1 MEQEN
6 RREHGR
12 TRYQGPR
19 AERQQHREEL
29 ERREV
34 HTDARAHSA
43 SITAS
48 TGTND
53 CKVHTDAPAHS
64 TDAGERNPG
73 PSHQVDDSC
82 SERGKSR
89 RRSEIQQVTRT
100 EQRGGARTE
109 EQQATAS
116 GAPRGT
122 KRWVGLWS
130 VLLLGIIVALGVIT
144 LCPDDGRRISSAVG
158 NIGKNQTA
166 SSETTGMNGEAGADG
181 ADSTGKEMDGSVSE
195 SDESESGADDTT
207 IMIEN
212 PMEAD
217 AAGSAGAS
225 RDAETEG
232 AEAVN
237 GATRL
242 LFAGDVYL
250 SDHVLEAYDAAGG
263 IDGVLSQ
270 GYQAE
275 IQAADFFMT
284 NEEFPFSTR
293 GTPAPD
299 KQFTFRVHP
308 EKVKLMQEMGIDL
321 VTLANNH
328 ALDYG
333 RDAMLDTID
342 TLDHAGIRHVGAGKN
357 LAEARKPDVV
367 ELNGRTFAF
376 IGATRVYPEANW
388 AAGTD
393 SAGMFS
399 AYDGGAQLAEEVKA
413 AKQQADYV
421 IAYVHWGIE
430 REETPNE
437 VQKSIAHRLVDAGAD
452 LVVGAHP
459 HVLQGIECYQGVPIA
474 YSLGNFVFGSSIP
487 STALLQADVDDE
499 GIRLRL
505 IPGTSAAGYTRKLD
519 DAEKIAAF
527 YAKMSGLSSGVKI
540 DADGYLS
547 AA

>member
-1 MEQEN
+1 MDQEN

-12 TRYQGPR
+12 
-19 AERQQHREEL
+19 
-29 ERREV
+29 
-34 HTDARAHSA
+34 
-43 SITAS
+43 
-48 TGTND
+48 
-53 CKVHTDAPAHS
+53 
-64 TDAGERNPG
+64 
-73 PSHQVDDSC
+73 
-82 SERGKSR
+82 SR
-89 RRSEIQQVTRT
+89 RRL
-100 EQRGGARTE
+100 E
-109 EQQATAS
+109 EQIEK
-116 GAPRGT
+116 GNGT

-130 VLLLGIIVALGVIT
+130 VLLLGILVALGVIT
-144 LCPDDGRRISSAVG
+144 LRPER
-158 NIGKNQTA
+158 
-166 SSETTGMNGEAGADG
+166 G
-181 ADSTGKEMDGSVSE
+181 ADSPSTEVMESASE
-195 SDESESGADDTT
+195 SSESGSSADDTT

-212 PMEAD
+212 PREAD
-217 AAGSAGAS
+217 AAGDADTAGTGAA
-225 RDAETEG
+225 AESTG
-232 AEAVN
+232 AVKAAV
-237 GATRL
+237 RL

-275 IQAADFFMT
+275 IQAADYFVT

-357 LAEARKPDVV
+357 LAEARKPAIV

-376 IGATRVYPEANW
+376 IGATRVYPEADW

-430 REETPNE
+430 REEMPNE

-459 HVLQGIECYQGVPIA
+459 HVLQGIEYYQGVPIA

-487 STALLQADVDDE
+487 STALLQADVDDA

-527 YAKMSGLSSGVKI
+527 YEKMRGLSSGVKI
-540 DADGYLS
+540 DEEGYLG

>member
-1 MEQEN
+1 MDQEN

-12 TRYQGPR
+12 
-19 AERQQHREEL
+19 
-29 ERREV
+29 
-34 HTDARAHSA
+34 
-43 SITAS
+43 
-48 TGTND
+48 
-53 CKVHTDAPAHS
+53 
-64 TDAGERNPG
+64 
-73 PSHQVDDSC
+73 
-82 SERGKSR
+82 SR
-89 RRSEIQQVTRT
+89 RRL
-100 EQRGGARTE
+100 E
-109 EQQATAS
+109 EQIEK
-116 GAPRGT
+116 GNGT

-130 VLLLGIIVALGVIT
+130 VLLLGILVALGVIT
-144 LCPDDGRRISSAVG
+144 LRPER
-158 NIGKNQTA
+158 
-166 SSETTGMNGEAGADG
+166 G
-181 ADSTGKEMDGSVSE
+181 ADSPSTEVMESASE
-195 SDESESGADDTT
+195 SSESGSSADDTT

-212 PMEAD
+212 PREAD
-217 AAGSAGAS
+217 AAGDVDTAGTGAA
-225 RDAETEG
+225 AESTG
-232 AEAVN
+232 AVKAAV
-237 GATRL
+237 RL

-275 IQAADFFMT
+275 IQAADYFVT

-342 TLDHAGIRHVGAGKN
+342 TLDRAGIRHVGAGKN
-357 LAEARKPDVV
+357 LAEAWKPAIV

-376 IGATRVYPEANW
+376 IGATRVYPEADW

-430 REETPNE
+430 REEMPNE

-459 HVLQGIECYQGVPIA
+459 HVLQGIEYYQGVPIA

-487 STALLQADVDDE
+487 STALLQADVDDA

-527 YAKMSGLSSGVKI
+527 YEKMRGLSSGVKI
-540 DADGYLS
+540 DEEGYLG

>member
-1 MEQEN
+1 M
-6 RREHGR
+6 
-12 TRYQGPR
+12 
-19 AERQQHREEL
+19 
-29 ERREV
+29 
-34 HTDARAHSA
+34 HSA
-43 SITAS
+43 
-48 TGTND
+48 N
-53 CKVHTDAPAHS
+53 
-64 TDAGERNPG
+64 AGDRDPG
-73 PSHQVDDSC
+73 PSHQVKDSC

-89 RRSEIQQVTRT
+89 RKSENQQMVRT
-100 EQRGGARTE
+100 EQIREASAE
-109 EQQATAS
+109 VQQ
-116 GAPRGT
+116 APRGT

-130 VLLLGIIVALGVIT
+130 VLLLGILVALGVMT
-144 LCPDDGRRISSAVG
+144 LRPESRKRVSSDVG
-158 NIGKNQTA
+158 NMGESLPVSDDA
-166 SSETTGMNGEAGADG
+166 TGTDGEAGADG
-181 ADSTGKEMDGSVSE
+181 EDSTGKKTGGSA
-195 SDESESGADDTT
+195 SESGESDGAT

-212 PMEAD
+212 PTEAD
-217 AAGSAGAS
+217 AAENAGTA
-225 RDAETEG
+225 DTADGTE
-232 AEAVN
+232 AAKAV
-237 GATRL
+237 RL

-275 IQAADFFMT
+275 IRAADYFVT

-357 LAEARKPDVV
+357 LAEARKPAIV

-376 IGATRVYPEANW
+376 IGATRVYPEADW
-388 AAGTD
+388 TAGTD

-399 AYDGGAQLAEEVKA
+399 AYDGGAALAEEVKA

-459 HVLQGIECYQGVPIA
+459 HVLQGIEYYQGVPIA

-499 GIRLRL
+499 GLRLRL

-519 DAEKIAAF
+519 DTEKIAAF
-527 YAKMSGLSSGVKI
+527 YEKMSGLSSGVKI
-540 DADGYLS
+540 DADGYLCYDES
-547 AA
+547 

>member
-1 MEQEN
+1 MDQEN

-12 TRYQGPR
+12 
-19 AERQQHREEL
+19 
-29 ERREV
+29 
-34 HTDARAHSA
+34 
-43 SITAS
+43 
-48 TGTND
+48 
-53 CKVHTDAPAHS
+53 
-64 TDAGERNPG
+64 
-73 PSHQVDDSC
+73 
-82 SERGKSR
+82 SR
-89 RRSEIQQVTRT
+89 RRL
-100 EQRGGARTE
+100 E
-109 EQQATAS
+109 EQIEK
-116 GAPRGT
+116 GNGT

-130 VLLLGIIVALGVIT
+130 VLLLGILVALGVIT
-144 LCPDDGRRISSAVG
+144 LRPER
-158 NIGKNQTA
+158 
-166 SSETTGMNGEAGADG
+166 G
-181 ADSTGKEMDGSVSE
+181 ADSPSTEVMESASE
-195 SDESESGADDTT
+195 SSESGSSADDTT

-212 PMEAD
+212 PREAD
-217 AAGSAGAS
+217 AAGDVDTAGTGAA
-225 RDAETEG
+225 AESTG
-232 AEAVN
+232 AVKAAV
-237 GATRL
+237 RL

-275 IQAADFFMT
+275 IQAADYFVT

-342 TLDHAGIRHVGAGKN
+342 TLDRAGIRHVGAGKN
-357 LAEARKPDVV
+357 LAEARKPAIV

-376 IGATRVYPEANW
+376 IGATRVYPEADW

-430 REETPNE
+430 REEMPNE

-459 HVLQGIECYQGVPIA
+459 HVLQGIEYYQGVPIA

-487 STALLQADVDDE
+487 STALLQADVDDA

-527 YAKMSGLSSGVKI
+527 YEKMRGLSSGVKI
-540 DADGYLS
+540 DEEGYLG

>member
-1 MEQEN
+1 MDQEN

-12 TRYQGPR
+12 SRR
-19 AERQQHREEL
+19 KLEEQM
-29 ERREV
+29 ERR
-34 HTDARAHSA
+34 S
-43 SITAS
+43 
-48 TGTND
+48 
-53 CKVHTDAPAHS
+53 
-64 TDAGERNPG
+64 
-73 PSHQVDDSC
+73 
-82 SERGKSR
+82 
-89 RRSEIQQVTRT
+89 
-100 EQRGGARTE
+100 
-109 EQQATAS
+109 
-116 GAPRGT
+116 GT

-130 VLLLGIIVALGVIT
+130 VLLLGILVALGVMT
-144 LCPDDGRRISSAVG
+144 LRPESGKRVSSDVG
-158 NIGKNQTA
+158 NMGESLPVSDDA
-166 SSETTGMNGEAGADG
+166 TGTNGEADAAGAG
-181 ADSTGKEMDGSVSE
+181 STGKDEGGSA
-195 SDESESGADDTT
+195 ESESAADDTT
-207 IMIEN
+207 IRIEN
-212 PMEAD
+212 PTKTN
-217 AAGSAGAS
+217 AAGSDDTTGTADTATDG
-225 RDAETEG
+225 T
-232 AEAVN
+232 EAVK
-237 GATRL
+237 AAVRL

-275 IQAADFFMT
+275 IQAADYFVT

-459 HVLQGIECYQGVPIA
+459 HVLQGIEYYQGVPIA

-519 DAEKIAAF
+519 EAEKIAAF
-527 YAKMSGLSSGVKI
+527 YEKMSGLSSGVTI
-540 DADGYLS
+540 DADGYLCYDES
-547 AA
+547 

>member
-12 TRYQGPR
+12 
-19 AERQQHREEL
+19 
-29 ERREV
+29 
-34 HTDARAHSA
+34 
-43 SITAS
+43 
-48 TGTND
+48 
-53 CKVHTDAPAHS
+53 
-64 TDAGERNPG
+64 
-73 PSHQVDDSC
+73 
-82 SERGKSR
+82 SR
-89 RRSEIQQVTRT
+89 RKL
-100 EQRGGARTE
+100 E
-109 EQQATAS
+109 EQMEKGS
-116 GAPRGT
+116 GT

-130 VLLLGIIVALGVIT
+130 VLLIGIIAALGVIT
-144 LCPDDGRRISSAVG
+144 LCPDDGRRISLAVG
-158 NIGKNQTA
+158 HIGKNRTA
-166 SSETTGMNGEAGADG
+166 SSEATGMNGEAGADG

-212 PMEAD
+212 PIEAD
-217 AAGSAGAS
+217 ATGRAGAS
-225 RDAETEG
+225 GDAETAG
-232 AEAVN
+232 TEAVK

-376 IGATRVYPEANW
+376 IGATRVYPEADW

-459 HVLQGIECYQGVPIA
+459 HVLQGIEYYQGVPIA
-474 YSLGNFVFGSSIP
+474 YSLGNFMFGSSIP

-519 DAEKIAAF
+519 DAEKIVAF
-527 YAKMSGLSSGVKI
+527 YEKMSGLSSGVKI
-540 DADGYLS
+540 DADGYVS
-547 AA
+547 AS

>member
-1 MEQEN
+1 MDQEN

-12 TRYQGPR
+12 
-19 AERQQHREEL
+19 
-29 ERREV
+29 
-34 HTDARAHSA
+34 
-43 SITAS
+43 
-48 TGTND
+48 
-53 CKVHTDAPAHS
+53 
-64 TDAGERNPG
+64 
-73 PSHQVDDSC
+73 
-82 SERGKSR
+82 SR
-89 RRSEIQQVTRT
+89 RRL
-100 EQRGGARTE
+100 E
-109 EQQATAS
+109 EQIEK
-116 GAPRGT
+116 GNGT

-130 VLLLGIIVALGVIT
+130 VLLLGILVALGVIT
-144 LCPDDGRRISSAVG
+144 LRPER
-158 NIGKNQTA
+158 
-166 SSETTGMNGEAGADG
+166 G
-181 ADSTGKEMDGSVSE
+181 ADSPSTEVMESASE
-195 SDESESGADDTT
+195 SSESGSSADDTT

-212 PMEAD
+212 PTEAD
-217 AAGSAGAS
+217 AAGDADTAGTGAA
-225 RDAETEG
+225 AEGTG
-232 AEAVN
+232 AVKTAV
-237 GATRL
+237 RL

-250 SDHVLEAYDAAGG
+250 SDHVLEAYEAAGG

-275 IQAADFFMT
+275 IQAADYFVT

-342 TLDHAGIRHVGAGKN
+342 TLDRAGIRHVGAGKN
-357 LAEARKPDVV
+357 LAEARKPAIV

-376 IGATRVYPEANW
+376 IGATRVYPEADW

-430 REETPNE
+430 REEMPNE

-459 HVLQGIECYQGVPIA
+459 HVLQGIEYYQGVPIA

-487 STALLQADVDDE
+487 STALLQADVDDA

-527 YAKMSGLSSGVKI
+527 YEKMRGLSSGVKI
-540 DADGYLS
+540 DEEGYLG

>member
-12 TRYQGPR
+12 TGYQGPR
-19 AERQQHREEL
+19 AERQQHKEEI
-29 ERREV
+29 EM
-34 HTDARAHSA
+34 HSA
-43 SITAS
+43 HAS
-48 TGTND
+48 D
-53 CKVHTDAPAHS
+53 RD
-64 TDAGERNPG
+64 PG
-73 PSHQVDDSC
+73 PSRQADDTS

-89 RRSEIQQVTRT
+89 RKSENQQVVRT
-100 EQRGGARTE
+100 EQRSEASAE
-109 EQQATAS
+109 VQQT
-116 GAPRGT
+116 PRGT

-130 VLLLGIIVALGVIT
+130 VLLLGIIVALGVMMLRPESGT
-144 LCPDDGRRISSAVG
+144 DSP
-158 NIGKNQTA
+158 
-166 SSETTGMNGEAGADG
+166 GMEA
-181 ADSTGKEMDGSVSE
+181 TESVSE

-212 PMEAD
+212 PTETD
-217 AAGSAGAS
+217 AAGNPGTADTE
-225 RDAETEG
+225 DAETAG
-232 AEAVN
+232 TEAVK

-270 GYQAE
+270 DYQAE

-376 IGATRVYPEANW
+376 IGATRVYPEADW

-459 HVLQGIECYQGVPIA
+459 HVLQGIEYYQGVPIA

-527 YAKMSGLSSGVKI
+527 YEKMSGLSSGVKI
-540 DADGYLS
+540 DADGYVS
-547 AA
+547 AS

>member
-1 MEQEN
+1 MDQEN

-12 TRYQGPR
+12 TGYQGPR
-19 AERQQHREEL
+19 AERQQYKEEI
-29 ERREV
+29 EI
-34 HTDARAHSA
+34 HSA
-43 SITAS
+43 
-48 TGTND
+48 N
-53 CKVHTDAPAHS
+53 
-64 TDAGERNPG
+64 AGDRNPG
-73 PSHQVDDSC
+73 PSHQVEDTS
-82 SERGKSR
+82 SECGKSR
-89 RRSEIQQVTRT
+89 RKSENQQVVRT
-100 EQRGGARTE
+100 EQRRESSTE
-109 EQQATAS
+109 VQQ
-116 GAPRGT
+116 APRGT

-130 VLLLGIIVALGVIT
+130 VLLLGILVALGVIT
-144 LCPDDGRRISSAVG
+144 LRPESGKPVLSDVG
-158 NIGKNQTA
+158 NMGESLPA
-166 SSETTGMNGEAGADG
+166 SDDATGTNGEADAAGAG
-181 ADSTGKEMDGSVSE
+181 STGKDEGGST
-195 SDESESGADDTT
+195 ESESAADDTT
-207 IMIEN
+207 IIIEN
-212 PMEAD
+212 PTEAD
-217 AAGSAGAS
+217 AAGNAGTADTA
-225 RDAETEG
+225 DAAADGT
-232 AEAVN
+232 EAVKI
-237 GATRL
+237 AVRL

-342 TLDHAGIRHVGAGKN
+342 TLNHAGIRHVGAGKN
-357 LAEARKPDVV
+357 LAEARKPVIV

-376 IGATRVYPEANW
+376 IGATRVYPEADW

-399 AYDGGAQLAEEVKA
+399 AYDGGAQLAEEVTA

-459 HVLQGIECYQGVPIA
+459 HVLQGIEYYQGVPIA

-527 YAKMSGLSSGVKI
+527 YEKMSRLSSGVKI
-540 DADGYLS
+540 DAKGYLS

>member
-12 TRYQGPR
+12 TGYQGPR
-19 AERQQHREEL
+19 AERQQHKEEI
-29 ERREV
+29 EM
-34 HTDARAHSA
+34 HSA
-43 SITAS
+43 NA
-48 TGTND
+48 GD
-53 CKVHTDAPAHS
+53 RDA
-64 TDAGERNPG
+64 G
-73 PSHQVDDSC
+73 PSHQVEDS

-89 RRSEIQQVTRT
+89 RKSESQQVVRT
-100 EQRGGARTE
+100 EQRREVSAE
-109 EQQATAS
+109 VQQ
-116 GAPRGT
+116 APRGT

-130 VLLLGIIVALGVIT
+130 VLLIGILVALGVMM
-144 LCPDDGRRISSAVG
+144 LRPESGKRVPSDAD
-158 NIGKNQTA
+158 NIGESLPA
-166 SSETTGMNGEAGADG
+166 SGDATGTDGEAGADG
-181 ADSTGKEMDGSVSE
+181 EDSTGKETGGSASELGE
-195 SDESESGADDTT
+195 SDSAT

-212 PMEAD
+212 PTEAD
-217 AAGSAGAS
+217 AAENAGTA
-225 RDAETEG
+225 DTADGT
-232 AEAVN
+232 EAVK
-237 GATRL
+237 ATRL

-376 IGATRVYPEANW
+376 IGATRVYPEADW

-437 VQKSIAHRLVDAGAD
+437 VQESIAHRLVDAGAD

-459 HVLQGIECYQGVPIA
+459 HVLQGIEYYQGVPIA

-527 YAKMSGLSSGVKI
+527 YEKMSGLSSGVKI
-540 DADGYLS
+540 DADGYVS
-547 AA
+547 AS

>member
-1 MEQEN
+1 MDQEN

-12 TRYQGPR
+12 TGYQGPR
-19 AERQQHREEL
+19 AERQQHKEEI
-29 ERREV
+29 EM
-34 HTDARAHSA
+34 HSA
-43 SITAS
+43 
-48 TGTND
+48 N
-53 CKVHTDAPAHS
+53 
-64 TDAGERNPG
+64 AGDRDPG
-73 PSHQVDDSC
+73 PSHQVEDSC

-89 RRSEIQQVTRT
+89 RKSENQQMVRT
-100 EQRGGARTE
+100 EQRREASAE
-109 EQQATAS
+109 VQQA
-116 GAPRGT
+116 PCGT

-130 VLLLGIIVALGVIT
+130 VLLLGIIVALGVMT
-144 LCPDDGRRISSAVG
+144 LRPESGKRVPSDVG
-158 NIGKNQTA
+158 NMGESLPVSDDATGTDGK
-166 SSETTGMNGEAGADG
+166 AGADG
-181 ADSTGKEMDGSVSE
+181 KDSAGKETGGSA
-195 SDESESGADDTT
+195 SESGESDGPT
-207 IMIEN
+207 IIIEN
-212 PMEAD
+212 PTKTNAAGCDDTAGAAD
-217 AAGSAGAS
+217 AAADGTDTTKA
-225 RDAETEG
+225 
-232 AEAVN
+232 AV
-237 GATRL
+237 RL

-250 SDHVLEAYDAAGG
+250 SDHVLEAYDAGG

-275 IQAADFFMT
+275 IQAADYFVT

-357 LAEARKPDVV
+357 LAEARKPAIV

-376 IGATRVYPEANW
+376 IGATRVYPEADW

-399 AYDGGAQLAEEVKA
+399 AYDGGAALAEEVKE

-430 REETPNE
+430 REEMPNE

-459 HVLQGIECYQGVPIA
+459 HVLQGLEYYQGVPIA

-527 YAKMSGLSSGVKI
+527 YKKMSGLSSGVKI
-540 DADGYLS
+540 DAEGYLS
-547 AA
+547 AS

>member
-1 MEQEN
+1 MDQEN

-12 TRYQGPR
+12 
-19 AERQQHREEL
+19 
-29 ERREV
+29 
-34 HTDARAHSA
+34 
-43 SITAS
+43 
-48 TGTND
+48 
-53 CKVHTDAPAHS
+53 
-64 TDAGERNPG
+64 
-73 PSHQVDDSC
+73 
-82 SERGKSR
+82 SR
-89 RRSEIQQVTRT
+89 RRL
-100 EQRGGARTE
+100 E
-109 EQQATAS
+109 EQIEK
-116 GAPRGT
+116 GNGT

-130 VLLLGIIVALGVIT
+130 VLLLGILVALGVIT
-144 LCPDDGRRISSAVG
+144 LRPER
-158 NIGKNQTA
+158 
-166 SSETTGMNGEAGADG
+166 G
-181 ADSTGKEMDGSVSE
+181 ADSPSTEVMESASE
-195 SDESESGADDTT
+195 SSESGSSADDTT

-212 PMEAD
+212 PRETD
-217 AAGSAGAS
+217 AAGDADTAGTGAA
-225 RDAETEG
+225 AESTG
-232 AEAVN
+232 AVKAAV
-237 GATRL
+237 RL

-275 IQAADFFMT
+275 IQAADYFVT

-342 TLDHAGIRHVGAGKN
+342 TLDRAGIRHVGAGKN
-357 LAEARKPDVV
+357 LAEARKPAIV

-376 IGATRVYPEANW
+376 IGATRVYPEADW

-430 REETPNE
+430 REEMPNE

-459 HVLQGIECYQGVPIA
+459 HVLQGIEYYQGVPIA

-487 STALLQADVDDE
+487 STALLQADVDDA

-527 YAKMSGLSSGVKI
+527 YEKMRGLSSGVKI
-540 DADGYLS
+540 DEEGYLG

>member
-1 MEQEN
+1 MNQEN
-6 RREHGR
+6 WREHGR
-12 TRYQGPR
+12 SRR
-19 AERQQHREEL
+19 KLEEQM
-29 ERREV
+29 ERR
-34 HTDARAHSA
+34 S
-43 SITAS
+43 
-48 TGTND
+48 
-53 CKVHTDAPAHS
+53 
-64 TDAGERNPG
+64 
-73 PSHQVDDSC
+73 
-82 SERGKSR
+82 
-89 RRSEIQQVTRT
+89 
-100 EQRGGARTE
+100 
-109 EQQATAS
+109 
-116 GAPRGT
+116 GT

-130 VLLLGIIVALGVIT
+130 VLLLGILVALGVIT
-144 LCPDDGRRISSAVG
+144 LRPDDGRRISSAVG
-158 NIGKNQTA
+158 NIGENRTA
-166 SSETTGMNGEAGADG
+166 SSEATGMNGEAGADG
-181 ADSTGKEMDGSVSE
+181 ADSTGKEMDGAVSE

-212 PMEAD
+212 PTEEE
-217 AAGSAGAS
+217 AAGNPGTADTG
-225 RDAETEG
+225 DAETEG
-232 AEAVN
+232 TEAVK

-275 IQAADFFMT
+275 IQAADYFVT

-357 LAEARKPDVV
+357 LAEARKPAIV

-376 IGATRVYPEANW
+376 IGATRVYPEADW

-399 AYDGGAQLAEEVKA
+399 AYDGGAALAEEVKEVKE

-430 REETPNE
+430 REEMPNE

-459 HVLQGIECYQGVPIA
+459 HVLQGLEYYQGVPIA

-499 GIRLRL
+499 GLRLRL

-519 DAEKIAAF
+519 DTEKIAAF
-527 YAKMSGLSSGVKI
+527 YEKMSGLSSGVKI
-540 DADGYLS
+540 DADGYLCYDES
-547 AA
+547 

>member
-1 MEQEN
+1 MDQEN

-12 TRYQGPR
+12 
-19 AERQQHREEL
+19 
-29 ERREV
+29 
-34 HTDARAHSA
+34 
-43 SITAS
+43 
-48 TGTND
+48 
-53 CKVHTDAPAHS
+53 
-64 TDAGERNPG
+64 
-73 PSHQVDDSC
+73 
-82 SERGKSR
+82 SR
-89 RRSEIQQVTRT
+89 RRL
-100 EQRGGARTE
+100 E
-109 EQQATAS
+109 EQIEK
-116 GAPRGT
+116 GNGT

-130 VLLLGIIVALGVIT
+130 VLLLGILVALGVIT
-144 LCPDDGRRISSAVG
+144 LRPER
-158 NIGKNQTA
+158 
-166 SSETTGMNGEAGADG
+166 G
-181 ADSTGKEMDGSVSE
+181 ADSPSTEVMESASE
-195 SDESESGADDTT
+195 SSESGSSADDTT

-212 PMEAD
+212 PRETD
-217 AAGSAGAS
+217 AAGDADTAGTGAA
-225 RDAETEG
+225 AESTG
-232 AEAVN
+232 AVKAAV
-237 GATRL
+237 RL

-275 IQAADFFMT
+275 IQAADYFVT

-342 TLDHAGIRHVGAGKN
+342 TLDRAGIRHVGAGKN
-357 LAEARKPDVV
+357 LAEARKPAIV

-376 IGATRVYPEANW
+376 IGATRVYPEADW

-459 HVLQGIECYQGVPIA
+459 HVLQGIEYYQGVPIA

-487 STALLQADVDDE
+487 STALLQADVDDA

-527 YAKMSGLSSGVKI
+527 YEKMRGLSSGVKI
-540 DADGYLS
+540 DEEGYLG

>member
-1 MEQEN
+1 MDQEN
-6 RREHGR
+6 RGEREHGR

-19 AERQQHREEL
+19 AERQQYSEEL
-29 ERREV
+29 EIREV

-43 SITAS
+43 
-48 TGTND
+48 
-53 CKVHTDAPAHS
+53 H
-64 TDAGERNPG
+64 AGDRNLG
-73 PSHQVDDSC
+73 SSHQVDDAC

-89 RRSEIQQVTRT
+89 RKSEMQQVTRT
-100 EQRGGARTE
+100 EERRGAQTE
-109 EQQATAS
+109 AQQAAAS
-116 GAPRGT
+116 GALRGT
-122 KRWVGLWS
+122 KRWVLMWS
-130 VLLLGIIVALGVIT
+130 VLLFVIIVMLGMMT
-144 LCPDDGRRISSAVG
+144 LRSDDGRRMSAGVCH
-158 NIGKNQTA
+158 IGERLTA
-166 SSETTGMNGEAGADG
+166 SSEATGMDGEAGADR
-181 ADSTGKEMDGSVSE
+181 ADSTGKDMDGVDSA
-195 SDESESGADDTT
+195 SDESERAADDTT
-207 IMIEN
+207 IRSEN
-212 PMEAD
+212 SMEDA
-217 AAGSAGAS
+217 AAGSDGTS
-225 RDAETEG
+225 GDAETEG
-232 AEAVN
+232 AEDVK
-237 GATRL
+237 GAARL

-270 GYQAE
+270 DYQAE

-308 EKVKLMQEMGIDL
+308 ERVKLMQEMGIDL

-357 LAEARKPDVV
+357 LAEARKPAIV

-376 IGATRVYPEANW
+376 IGATRVYPEADW

-452 LVVGAHP
+452 LVIGAHP
-459 HVLQGIECYQGVPIA
+459 HVLQGLEYYQGVPIA

-527 YAKMSGLSSGVKI
+527 YEKMSGLSSGVKI
-540 DADGYLS
+540 DAEGYLS

>member
-1 MEQEN
+1 MDQEN

-12 TRYQGPR
+12 
-19 AERQQHREEL
+19 
-29 ERREV
+29 
-34 HTDARAHSA
+34 
-43 SITAS
+43 
-48 TGTND
+48 
-53 CKVHTDAPAHS
+53 
-64 TDAGERNPG
+64 
-73 PSHQVDDSC
+73 
-82 SERGKSR
+82 SR
-89 RRSEIQQVTRT
+89 RRL
-100 EQRGGARTE
+100 E
-109 EQQATAS
+109 EQIEK
-116 GAPRGT
+116 GNGT

-130 VLLLGIIVALGVIT
+130 VLLLGILVALGVIT
-144 LCPDDGRRISSAVG
+144 LRPER
-158 NIGKNQTA
+158 
-166 SSETTGMNGEAGADG
+166 G
-181 ADSTGKEMDGSVSE
+181 ADSPSTEVMESASE
-195 SDESESGADDTT
+195 SSESGSSADDTT

-212 PMEAD
+212 PREAD
-217 AAGSAGAS
+217 AAGDADTAGTGAA
-225 RDAETEG
+225 AESTG
-232 AEAVN
+232 AVKAAV
-237 GATRL
+237 RL

-275 IQAADFFMT
+275 IQAADYFVT

-342 TLDHAGIRHVGAGKN
+342 TLDRAGIRHVGAGKN
-357 LAEARKPDVV
+357 LAEARKPAIV

-376 IGATRVYPEANW
+376 IGATRVYPEADW

-430 REETPNE
+430 REEMPNE

-459 HVLQGIECYQGVPIA
+459 HVLQGIEYYQGVPIA

-487 STALLQADVDDE
+487 STALLQADVDDA

-527 YAKMSGLSSGVKI
+527 YEKMRGLSSGVKI
-540 DADGYLS
+540 DEEGYLG

>member
-1 MEQEN
+1 MDQEN

-12 TRYQGPR
+12 SRR
-19 AERQQHREEL
+19 KLEE
-29 ERREV
+29 
-34 HTDARAHSA
+34 
-43 SITAS
+43 
-48 TGTND
+48 
-53 CKVHTDAPAHS
+53 
-64 TDAGERNPG
+64 
-73 PSHQVDDSC
+73 QM
-82 SERGKSR
+82 ERGS
-89 RRSEIQQVTRT
+89 
-100 EQRGGARTE
+100 
-109 EQQATAS
+109 
-116 GAPRGT
+116 GT

-130 VLLLGIIVALGVIT
+130 VLLLGILVALGVMT
-144 LCPDDGRRISSAVG
+144 LSPESGKRVPSDVG
-158 NIGKNQTA
+158 NIGESLPVSDDA
-166 SSETTGMNGEAGADG
+166 TGTDGKAGADG
-181 ADSTGKEMDGSVSE
+181 EDSTGKETGE
-195 SDESESGADDTT
+195 PASESGESDGTT

-212 PMEAD
+212 PTEAD
-217 AAGSAGAS
+217 AAGNAGTADTA
-225 RDAETEG
+225 DAAAT
-232 AEAVN
+232 ADDTDAAKAAV
-237 GATRL
+237 RL

-275 IQAADFFMT
+275 IRAADYFVT

-357 LAEARKPDVV
+357 LAEARKPAIV

-376 IGATRVYPEANW
+376 IGATRVYPEADW

-399 AYDGGAQLAEEVKA
+399 AYDGGTALAEEVKA

-430 REETPNE
+430 REEMPNE

-459 HVLQGIECYQGVPIA
+459 HVLQGLEYYQGVPIA

-519 DAEKIAAF
+519 DTEKIVAF
-527 YAKMSGLSSGVKI
+527 YEKMSGLSSGVKI
-540 DADGYLS
+540 DAAGYLS
-547 AA
+547 AS

>member
-1 MEQEN
+1 MDQEN

-12 TRYQGPR
+12 
-19 AERQQHREEL
+19 
-29 ERREV
+29 
-34 HTDARAHSA
+34 
-43 SITAS
+43 
-48 TGTND
+48 
-53 CKVHTDAPAHS
+53 
-64 TDAGERNPG
+64 
-73 PSHQVDDSC
+73 
-82 SERGKSR
+82 SR
-89 RRSEIQQVTRT
+89 RRL
-100 EQRGGARTE
+100 E
-109 EQQATAS
+109 EQIEK
-116 GAPRGT
+116 GNGT

-130 VLLLGIIVALGVIT
+130 VLLLGILVALGVIT
-144 LCPDDGRRISSAVG
+144 LRPER
-158 NIGKNQTA
+158 
-166 SSETTGMNGEAGADG
+166 G
-181 ADSTGKEMDGSVSE
+181 ADSPSTEVMESASE
-195 SDESESGADDTT
+195 SSESGSSADDTT

-212 PMEAD
+212 PREAD
-217 AAGSAGAS
+217 AAGDVDTAGTGAA
-225 RDAETEG
+225 AESTG
-232 AEAVN
+232 AVKAAV
-237 GATRL
+237 RL

-275 IQAADFFMT
+275 IQAADYFVT

-342 TLDHAGIRHVGAGKN
+342 TLDRAGIRHVGAGKN
-357 LAEARKPDVV
+357 LAEARKPAIV

-376 IGATRVYPEANW
+376 IGATRVYPEADW

-459 HVLQGIECYQGVPIA
+459 HVLQGIEYYQGVPIA

-487 STALLQADVDDE
+487 STALLQADVDDA

-527 YAKMSGLSSGVKI
+527 YEKMRGLSSGVKI
-540 DADGYLS
+540 DEEGYLG

>member
-1 MEQEN
+1 M
-6 RREHGR
+6 
-12 TRYQGPR
+12 
-19 AERQQHREEL
+19 
-29 ERREV
+29 
-34 HTDARAHSA
+34 
-43 SITAS
+43 
-48 TGTND
+48 
-53 CKVHTDAPAHS
+53 
-64 TDAGERNPG
+64 
-73 PSHQVDDSC
+73 
-82 SERGKSR
+82 
-89 RRSEIQQVTRT
+89 RT
-100 EQRGGARTE
+100 EQRSEASAE
-109 EQQATAS
+109 VQQT
-116 GAPRGT
+116 PRGT

-130 VLLLGIIVALGVIT
+130 VLLIGILVALGVMMLRPESGT
-144 LCPDDGRRISSAVG
+144 DSPGMEATESA
-158 NIGKNQTA
+158 
-166 SSETTGMNGEAGADG
+166 
-181 ADSTGKEMDGSVSE
+181 SE

-212 PMEAD
+212 PTETD
-217 AAGSAGAS
+217 AAGNPGTADTE
-225 RDAETEG
+225 DAETAG
-232 AEAVN
+232 TEAVK

-270 GYQAE
+270 DYQAE

-376 IGATRVYPEANW
+376 IGATRVYPEEDW

-459 HVLQGIECYQGVPIA
+459 HVLQSIEYYQGVPIA

-527 YAKMSGLSSGVKI
+527 YEKMSGLSSGVKI
-540 DADGYLS
+540 DADGYVS
-547 AA
+547 AS

>member
-1 MEQEN
+1 MDQEN

-12 TRYQGPR
+12 TGYQGPR
-19 AERQQHREEL
+19 AERQQHKEEI
-29 ERREV
+29 EMPSANAGDR
-34 HTDARAHSA
+34 DA
-43 SITAS
+43 
-48 TGTND
+48 
-53 CKVHTDAPAHS
+53 
-64 TDAGERNPG
+64 G
-73 PSHQVDDSC
+73 PSHQVEDS

-89 RRSEIQQVTRT
+89 RKFESQQVVRT
-100 EQRGGARTE
+100 EQRREVSAE
-109 EQQATAS
+109 VQQ
-116 GAPRGT
+116 APRGT

-130 VLLLGIIVALGVIT
+130 VLLLGILVALGVMI
-144 LCPDDGRRISSAVG
+144 LRPESGKRVPSDAG
-158 NIGKNQTA
+158 NIGESLPDSGDA
-166 SSETTGMNGEAGADG
+166 TGTDGEAGADG
-181 ADSTGKEMDGSVSE
+181 EDSTGKESGGSA
-195 SDESESGADDTT
+195 SESGESDGTT

-212 PMEAD
+212 PTEAD
-217 AAGSAGAS
+217 AAGSDDTAGTA
-225 RDAETEG
+225 DAATDG
-232 AEAVN
+232 TEAVK
-237 GATRL
+237 AAVRL

-275 IQAADFFMT
+275 IRAADYFVT

-328 ALDYG
+328 VLDYG

-342 TLDHAGIRHVGAGKN
+342 TLDHVGIRHVGAGKN
-357 LAEARKPDVV
+357 LAEARKPAIV

-376 IGATRVYPEANW
+376 IGATRVYPEADW

-399 AYDGGAQLAEEVKA
+399 AYDGGAALAEEVKA

-430 REETPNE
+430 REEMPNE

-459 HVLQGIECYQGVPIA
+459 HVLQGLEYYQGVPIA

-527 YAKMSGLSSGVKI
+527 YEKMSGLSSGVKI
-540 DADGYLS
+540 DAAGYLS
-547 AA
+547 AS

>member
-1 MEQEN
+1 MNQEN

-12 TRYQGPR
+12 SRR
-19 AERQQHREEL
+19 KLEE
-29 ERREV
+29 
-34 HTDARAHSA
+34 
-43 SITAS
+43 
-48 TGTND
+48 
-53 CKVHTDAPAHS
+53 
-64 TDAGERNPG
+64 
-73 PSHQVDDSC
+73 QM
-82 SERGKSR
+82 ERGS
-89 RRSEIQQVTRT
+89 
-100 EQRGGARTE
+100 
-109 EQQATAS
+109 
-116 GAPRGT
+116 GT

-130 VLLLGIIVALGVIT
+130 VLLLGILVALGVMI
-144 LCPDDGRRISSAVG
+144 LRPENGKRVPSDAA
-158 NIGKNQTA
+158 NIGESLPGSGDATGTDG
-166 SSETTGMNGEAGADG
+166 ETGADG
-181 ADSTGKEMDGSVSE
+181 ADSTGKKTDGSATGPGE
-195 SDESESGADDTT
+195 SDGAGDGAT

-212 PMEAD
+212 PTEAD
-217 AAGSAGAS
+217 AAENAGTA
-225 RDAETEG
+225 DAADGTE
-232 AEAVN
+232 AAKAV
-237 GATRL
+237 RL

-275 IQAADFFMT
+275 IRAADYFVT

-342 TLDHAGIRHVGAGKN
+342 TLDHVGIRHVGAGKN
-357 LAEARKPDVV
+357 LAEARKPAIV

-376 IGATRVYPEANW
+376 IGATRVYPEADW

-399 AYDGGAQLAEEVKA
+399 SYDGGAALAEEVKA
-413 AKQQADYV
+413 AKQQVDYV

-430 REETPNE
+430 REEMPNE

-459 HVLQGIECYQGVPIA
+459 HVLQGLEYYQGVPIA

-527 YAKMSGLSSGVKI
+527 YEKMSGLSSGVKI
-540 DADGYLS
+540 DAAGYLS
-547 AA
+547 AS

>member
-12 TRYQGPR
+12 TGYQGPR
-19 AERQQHREEL
+19 AERQQHKEEI
-29 ERREV
+29 EM
-34 HTDARAHSA
+34 HSA
-43 SITAS
+43 HAS
-48 TGTND
+48 D
-53 CKVHTDAPAHS
+53 RD
-64 TDAGERNPG
+64 PG
-73 PSHQVDDSC
+73 PSCQADDTS

-89 RRSEIQQVTRT
+89 RKPENQQVVRT
-100 EQRGGARTE
+100 EQRRE
-109 EQQATAS
+109 SSIEVQQAPAA
-116 GAPRGT
+116 GAMRGT

-130 VLLLGIIVALGVIT
+130 VLLLGIIVALGVMMLRPESGT
-144 LCPDDGRRISSAVG
+144 DSP
-158 NIGKNQTA
+158 
-166 SSETTGMNGEAGADG
+166 GMEA
-181 ADSTGKEMDGSVSE
+181 TESVSE

-212 PMEAD
+212 PTEEEAAGRDDTAGTADAVADGMEAVK
-217 AAGSAGAS
+217 AA
-225 RDAETEG
+225 
-232 AEAVN
+232 V
-237 GATRL
+237 RL

-270 GYQAE
+270 DYQAE

-376 IGATRVYPEANW
+376 IGATRVYPEADW

-459 HVLQGIECYQGVPIA
+459 HVLQGVEYYQGVPIA

-527 YAKMSGLSSGVKI
+527 YEKMSGLSSGVKI
-540 DADGYLS
+540 DADGYVS
-547 AA
+547 AS

>member
-1 MEQEN
+1 MDQEN

-12 TRYQGPR
+12 TGYQGPR
-19 AERQQHREEL
+19 AERQQHKEEI
-29 ERREV
+29 EM
-34 HTDARAHSA
+34 HSA
-43 SITAS
+43 
-48 TGTND
+48 N
-53 CKVHTDAPAHS
+53 
-64 TDAGERNPG
+64 AGDRDPG
-73 PSHQVDDSC
+73 PSHQVKDSC

-89 RRSEIQQVTRT
+89 RKSENQQMVRT
-100 EQRGGARTE
+100 EQIRE
-109 EQQATAS
+109 AS
-116 GAPRGT
+116 AEVQPAPRGT

-130 VLLLGIIVALGVIT
+130 VLLLGILVALGVMT
-144 LCPDDGRRISSAVG
+144 LRPESGKRVSSDVG
-158 NIGKNQTA
+158 NMGESLPVSDDA
-166 SSETTGMNGEAGADG
+166 TGTNGEAGADG
-181 ADSTGKEMDGSVSE
+181 EDSTGKETGGYATESGE
-195 SDESESGADDTT
+195 SDGAT

-212 PMEAD
+212 PTEAD
-217 AAGSAGAS
+217 AAENAGTA
-225 RDAETEG
+225 DTADGTE
-232 AEAVN
+232 AAKAV
-237 GATRL
+237 RL

-275 IQAADFFMT
+275 IQAADYFVT

-357 LAEARKPDVV
+357 LAEARKPAIV

-376 IGATRVYPEANW
+376 IGATRVYPEADW

-399 AYDGGAQLAEEVKA
+399 AYDGGAALAEEVKA

-459 HVLQGIECYQGVPIA
+459 HVLQGIEYYQGVPIA

-519 DAEKIAAF
+519 DAEKIATF
-527 YAKMSGLSSGVKI
+527 YEKMSGLSSGVKI
-540 DADGYLS
+540 DAAGYLS
-547 AA
+547 AS

>member
-1 MEQEN
+1 MDQEN

-12 TRYQGPR
+12 
-19 AERQQHREEL
+19 
-29 ERREV
+29 
-34 HTDARAHSA
+34 
-43 SITAS
+43 
-48 TGTND
+48 
-53 CKVHTDAPAHS
+53 
-64 TDAGERNPG
+64 
-73 PSHQVDDSC
+73 
-82 SERGKSR
+82 SR
-89 RRSEIQQVTRT
+89 RRL
-100 EQRGGARTE
+100 E
-109 EQQATAS
+109 EQIEK
-116 GAPRGT
+116 GNGT

-130 VLLLGIIVALGVIT
+130 VLLLGILVALGVIT
-144 LCPDDGRRISSAVG
+144 LRPER
-158 NIGKNQTA
+158 
-166 SSETTGMNGEAGADG
+166 G
-181 ADSTGKEMDGSVSE
+181 ADSPSTEVMESASE
-195 SDESESGADDTT
+195 SSESGSSADDTT

-212 PMEAD
+212 PTEAD
-217 AAGSAGAS
+217 AAGDADTAGTGAA
-225 RDAETEG
+225 AESTG
-232 AEAVN
+232 AVKAAV
-237 GATRL
+237 RL

-275 IQAADFFMT
+275 IQAADYFVT

-342 TLDHAGIRHVGAGKN
+342 TLDRAGIRHVGAGKN
-357 LAEARKPDVV
+357 LAEARKPAIV

-376 IGATRVYPEANW
+376 IGATRVYPEADW

-430 REETPNE
+430 REEMPNE

-459 HVLQGIECYQGVPIA
+459 HVLQGIEYYQGVPIA

-487 STALLQADVDDE
+487 STALLQADVDDA

-527 YAKMSGLSSGVKI
+527 YEKMRGLSSGVKI
-540 DADGYLS
+540 DEEGYLG

>member
-1 MEQEN
+1 
-6 RREHGR
+6 
-12 TRYQGPR
+12 
-19 AERQQHREEL
+19 
-29 ERREV
+29 
-34 HTDARAHSA
+34 
-43 SITAS
+43 
-48 TGTND
+48 
-53 CKVHTDAPAHS
+53 
-64 TDAGERNPG
+64 
-73 PSHQVDDSC
+73 
-82 SERGKSR
+82 
-89 RRSEIQQVTRT
+89 
-100 EQRGGARTE
+100 
-109 EQQATAS
+109 
-116 GAPRGT
+116 
-122 KRWVGLWS
+122 
-130 VLLLGIIVALGVIT
+130 
-144 LCPDDGRRISSAVG
+144 
-158 NIGKNQTA
+158 
-166 SSETTGMNGEAGADG
+166 
-181 ADSTGKEMDGSVSE
+181 
-195 SDESESGADDTT
+195 
-207 IMIEN
+207 MIEN
-212 PMEAD
+212 PAEAD
-217 AAGSAGAS
+217 AAGNDDSAGTA
-225 RDAETEG
+225 DADAATDGTE
-232 AEAVN
+232 AAKAV
-237 GATRL
+237 RL

-275 IQAADFFMT
+275 IRAADYFVT

-357 LAEARKPDVV
+357 LAEARKPAIV

-376 IGATRVYPEANW
+376 IGATRVYPEADW

-399 AYDGGAQLAEEVKA
+399 AYDGGAALAEEVKA
-413 AKQQADYV
+413 VKQQADYV

-430 REETPNE
+430 REEMPNE

-459 HVLQGIECYQGVPIA
+459 HVLQGLEYYQGVPIA

-527 YAKMSGLSSGVKI
+527 YEKMSGLSSGVKI
-540 DADGYLS
+540 DAAGYLS
-547 AA
+547 AS

>member
-1 MEQEN
+1 MDQEN

-12 TRYQGPR
+12 TGYQGPR
-19 AERQQHREEL
+19 AERQQHKEEIEL
-29 ERREV
+29 
-34 HTDARAHSA
+34 HSA
-43 SITAS
+43 NA
-48 TGTND
+48 GD
-53 CKVHTDAPAHS
+53 RDA
-64 TDAGERNPG
+64 G
-73 PSHQVDDSC
+73 PSHQVEDSC

-89 RRSEIQQVTRT
+89 RKSENQQMVRT
-100 EQRGGARTE
+100 EQIRE
-109 EQQATAS
+109 AS
-116 GAPRGT
+116 AEVQPAPRGT

-130 VLLLGIIVALGVIT
+130 ILLLGILVALGVMM
-144 LCPDDGRRISSAVG
+144 LRPESGKRVPLDAG
-158 NIGKNQTA
+158 NIGESLPA
-166 SSETTGMNGEAGADG
+166 SGDATGTDGE
-181 ADSTGKEMDGSVSE
+181 DSTGKETGGSATESGE
-195 SDESESGADDTT
+195 SDGAT

-212 PMEAD
+212 PTEAD
-217 AAGSAGAS
+217 AAENAGTA
-225 RDAETEG
+225 DTADGTE
-232 AEAVN
+232 AAKAV
-237 GATRL
+237 RL

-308 EKVKLMQEMGIDL
+308 ERVKLMQEMGIDL

-342 TLDHAGIRHVGAGKN
+342 TLDHAGIRYVGAGKN
-357 LAEARKPDVV
+357 LAEARKPAIV

-376 IGATRVYPEANW
+376 IGATRVYPEADW

-399 AYDGGAQLAEEVKA
+399 AYDGGAALAEEVKA

-430 REETPNE
+430 REEMPNE

-459 HVLQGIECYQGVPIA
+459 HVLQGLEYYQGVPIA

-519 DAEKIAAF
+519 DTEKIAAF
-527 YAKMSGLSSGVKI
+527 YEKMSGLSSGVKI
-540 DADGYLS
+540 DAEGYLS

>member
-1 MEQEN
+1 MNQEN

-12 TRYQGPR
+12 SRR
-19 AERQQHREEL
+19 KLEE
-29 ERREV
+29 
-34 HTDARAHSA
+34 
-43 SITAS
+43 
-48 TGTND
+48 
-53 CKVHTDAPAHS
+53 
-64 TDAGERNPG
+64 
-73 PSHQVDDSC
+73 QM
-82 SERGKSR
+82 ERGS
-89 RRSEIQQVTRT
+89 
-100 EQRGGARTE
+100 
-109 EQQATAS
+109 
-116 GAPRGT
+116 GT

-130 VLLLGIIVALGVIT
+130 VLLLGILVALGVMT
-144 LCPDDGRRISSAVG
+144 LRPESGKRVSSDVG
-158 NIGKNQTA
+158 NMGESLPVSDDA
-166 SSETTGMNGEAGADG
+166 TGTDGEADAAGAG
-181 ADSTGKEMDGSVSE
+181 STGKDEGGSA
-195 SDESESGADDTT
+195 ESERAADDTT

-212 PMEAD
+212 PTEAD
-217 AAGSAGAS
+217 ATDG
-225 RDAETEG
+225 T
-232 AEAVN
+232 EAVK
-237 GATRL
+237 AAVRL

-275 IQAADFFMT
+275 IRAADYFVT

-357 LAEARKPDVV
+357 LAEARKPAIV

-376 IGATRVYPEANW
+376 IGATRVYPEADW

-399 AYDGGAQLAEEVKA
+399 AYDGGAALAEEVKA

-430 REETPNE
+430 REEMPNE

-459 HVLQGIECYQGVPIA
+459 HVLQGLEYYQGVPIA

-527 YAKMSGLSSGVKI
+527 YEKMSGLSSGVKI
-540 DADGYLS
+540 DAAGYLS
-547 AA
+547 AS

>member
-1 MEQEN
+1 MNQEN

-12 TRYQGPR
+12 TGYQGPR
-19 AERQQHREEL
+19 AERQQHKEEI
-29 ERREV
+29 EMYSV
-34 HTDARAHSA
+34 
-43 SITAS
+43 
-48 TGTND
+48 
-53 CKVHTDAPAHS
+53 
-64 TDAGERNPG
+64 DAGDRNQES
-73 PSHQVDDSC
+73 SHQVDDTSG
-82 SERGKSR
+82 ERRKSR
-89 RRSEIQQVTRT
+89 RKYENQQAVRSEQRREASTEVQQTP
-100 EQRGGARTE
+100 
-109 EQQATAS
+109 TAE
-116 GAPRGT
+116 AMRGT
-122 KRWVGLWS
+122 KRWLALWS
-130 VLLLGIIVALGVIT
+130 VLLIGIITALCVIS
-144 LCPDDGRRISSAVG
+144 LRPDGGKRVPADTA
-158 NIGKNQTA
+158 NIGESRPA
-166 SSETTGMNGEAGADG
+166 SGEESEHSAGITGETDASA
-181 ADSTGKEMDGSVSE
+181 AVSD
-195 SDESESGADDTT
+195 SDEDATIGNGTT

-212 PMEAD
+212 PTDTD
-217 AAGSAGAS
+217 AAESGGTAGAV
-225 RDAETEG
+225 DADKTES
-232 AEAVN
+232 AMAAV
-237 GATRL
+237 RL

-250 SDHVLEAYDAAGG
+250 SDHVMEAYDAAGG
-263 IDGVLSQ
+263 IDGVVSK

-275 IQAADFFMT
+275 IQAADYFIT

-308 EKVKLMQEMGIDL
+308 EKVKMMQEMGIDL

-357 LAEARKPDVV
+357 LAEARKPAIV

-376 IGATRVYPEANW
+376 IGATRVYPEADW

-393 SAGMFS
+393 APGMFS
-399 AYDGGAQLAEEVKA
+399 AYDGGVQLAEEVKA

-430 REETPNE
+430 REEMPNE

-452 LVVGAHP
+452 LVIGAHP
-459 HVLQGIECYQGVPIA
+459 HVLQGLEYYQGVPIA

-487 STALLQADVDDE
+487 STALLQADVDEE

-505 IPGTSAAGYTRKLD
+505 IPGTSSAGYTRKLD

-527 YAKMSGLSSGVKI
+527 YEKMSGLSTGVKI
-540 DADGYLS
+540 DADGYVS

>member
-1 MEQEN
+1 MDQEN

-12 TRYQGPR
+12 TGYQGPR
-19 AERQQHREEL
+19 AERQLHKEEI
-29 ERREV
+29 EMP
-34 HTDARAHSA
+34 SA
-43 SITAS
+43 
-48 TGTND
+48 N
-53 CKVHTDAPAHS
+53 
-64 TDAGERNPG
+64 AGDRNPG
-73 PSHQVDDSC
+73 PSHQVEDTS

-89 RRSEIQQVTRT
+89 RKSENQQVVRT
-100 EQRGGARTE
+100 EQRREASAE
-109 EQQATAS
+109 VQQ
-116 GAPRGT
+116 APRGT
-122 KRWVGLWS
+122 KCWGGLWS
-130 VLLLGIIVALGVIT
+130 VLLLGILVALGVMT
-144 LCPDDGRRISSAVG
+144 LRPE
-158 NIGKNQTA
+158 
-166 SSETTGMNGEAGADG
+166 SETDSPGTEA
-181 ADSTGKEMDGSVSE
+181 TE
-195 SDESESGADDTT
+195 SASESGESDGTT

-212 PMEAD
+212 PTEAD
-217 AAGSAGAS
+217 AAGSDDTAGTA
-225 RDAETEG
+225 DAATDG
-232 AEAVN
+232 TEAVK
-237 GATRL
+237 AAVRL

-275 IQAADFFMT
+275 IRAADYFVT

-342 TLDHAGIRHVGAGKN
+342 TLDHVGIRHVGAGKN
-357 LAEARKPDVV
+357 LAEARKPAIV

-376 IGATRVYPEANW
+376 IGATRVYPEADW

-399 AYDGGAQLAEEVKA
+399 AYDGGAALAEEVKA

-430 REETPNE
+430 REEMPNE

-459 HVLQGIECYQGVPIA
+459 HVLQGLEYYQGVPIA

-527 YAKMSGLSSGVKI
+527 YEKMSGLSSGVKI
-540 DADGYLS
+540 DAAGYLS
-547 AA
+547 AS

>member
-1 MEQEN
+1 MNQEN

-12 TRYQGPR
+12 SRR
-19 AERQQHREEL
+19 KLEE
-29 ERREV
+29 
-34 HTDARAHSA
+34 
-43 SITAS
+43 
-48 TGTND
+48 
-53 CKVHTDAPAHS
+53 
-64 TDAGERNPG
+64 
-73 PSHQVDDSC
+73 QM
-82 SERGKSR
+82 ERGS
-89 RRSEIQQVTRT
+89 
-100 EQRGGARTE
+100 
-109 EQQATAS
+109 
-116 GAPRGT
+116 GT

-130 VLLLGIIVALGVIT
+130 VLLFGILVALGVMI
-144 LCPDDGRRISSAVG
+144 LRQESGKRVPSDAG
-158 NIGKNQTA
+158 NIGESLPA
-166 SSETTGMNGEAGADG
+166 SDDATGTDGKAGADG
-181 ADSTGKEMDGSVSE
+181 EDSTGKETGGSA
-195 SDESESGADDTT
+195 SESGESDGTT

-212 PMEAD
+212 PAEAD
-217 AAGSAGAS
+217 AAGNDDSAGTA
-225 RDAETEG
+225 DADAATDGTE
-232 AEAVN
+232 AAKAV
-237 GATRL
+237 RL

-275 IQAADFFMT
+275 IRAADYFVT

-357 LAEARKPDVV
+357 LAEARKPAIV

-376 IGATRVYPEANW
+376 IGATRVYPEADW

-399 AYDGGAQLAEEVKA
+399 AYDGGAALAEEVKA
-413 AKQQADYV
+413 VKQQADYV

-430 REETPNE
+430 REEMPNE

-459 HVLQGIECYQGVPIA
+459 HVLQGLEYYQGVPIA

-487 STALLQADVDDE
+487 STALLQANVDDE

-527 YAKMSGLSSGVKI
+527 YEKMSGLSSGVKI
-540 DADGYLS
+540 DAAGYLS
-547 AA
+547 AS

>member
-1 MEQEN
+1 MDQEN

-12 TRYQGPR
+12 TGYQGPR
-19 AERQQHREEL
+19 AERQLHKEEI
-29 ERREV
+29 EMP
-34 HTDARAHSA
+34 SA
-43 SITAS
+43 
-48 TGTND
+48 N
-53 CKVHTDAPAHS
+53 
-64 TDAGERNPG
+64 AGDRNPG
-73 PSHQVDDSC
+73 PSHQVEDTS

-89 RRSEIQQVTRT
+89 RKSENQQVVRT
-100 EQRGGARTE
+100 EQRREASAE
-109 EQQATAS
+109 VQQ
-116 GAPRGT
+116 APRGT
-122 KRWVGLWS
+122 KCWVGLWS
-130 VLLLGIIVALGVIT
+130 VLLLGILVALGVMT
-144 LCPDDGRRISSAVG
+144 LRPESGKTVSSDVG
-158 NIGKNQTA
+158 NMGESLPVSDDA
-166 SSETTGMNGEAGADG
+166 TGTDGEADAAGAG
-181 ADSTGKEMDGSVSE
+181 STGKDEGGSA
-195 SDESESGADDTT
+195 ESERAADDTT
-207 IMIEN
+207 IMTEN
-212 PMEAD
+212 PTEAD
-217 AAGSAGAS
+217 ATDG
-225 RDAETEG
+225 T
-232 AEAVN
+232 EAVK
-237 GATRL
+237 AAVRL

-275 IQAADFFMT
+275 IQAADYFVT

-308 EKVKLMQEMGIDL
+308 EKVKLMQAMGIDL

-357 LAEARKPDVV
+357 LAEARKPAIV

-376 IGATRVYPEANW
+376 IGATRVYPEADW

-399 AYDGGAQLAEEVKA
+399 AYDGGAALAEEVKA
-413 AKQQADYV
+413 VKQQADFV

-430 REETPNE
+430 REEMPNE

-459 HVLQGIECYQGVPIA
+459 HVLQGLEYYQGVPIA

-527 YAKMSGLSSGVKI
+527 YEKMSGLSSGVKI
-540 DADGYLS
+540 DAAGYLS
-547 AA
+547 AS

>member
-1 MEQEN
+1 MDQEN

-12 TRYQGPR
+12 TGYQGPR
-19 AERQQHREEL
+19 AERQQHKEEI
-29 ERREV
+29 EMPSANAGDR
-34 HTDARAHSA
+34 DA
-43 SITAS
+43 
-48 TGTND
+48 
-53 CKVHTDAPAHS
+53 
-64 TDAGERNPG
+64 G
-73 PSHQVDDSC
+73 PSHQVEDS

-89 RRSEIQQVTRT
+89 RKFESQQVVRT
-100 EQRGGARTE
+100 EQRREVSAE
-109 EQQATAS
+109 VQQ
-116 GAPRGT
+116 APRGT

-130 VLLLGIIVALGVIT
+130 VLLLGILVALGVMM
-144 LCPDDGRRISSAVG
+144 LRPESGKPVSSDVG
-158 NIGKNQTA
+158 NMGESLPASDDATGTDGK
-166 SSETTGMNGEAGADG
+166 AGADG
-181 ADSTGKEMDGSVSE
+181 EDSTGKETGGSA
-195 SDESESGADDTT
+195 SESGESDGTT

-212 PMEAD
+212 PAEAD
-217 AAGSAGAS
+217 AAGNDDSAGTA
-225 RDAETEG
+225 DADAATDGTE
-232 AEAVN
+232 AAKAV
-237 GATRL
+237 RL

-275 IQAADFFMT
+275 IRAADYFVT

-357 LAEARKPDVV
+357 LAEARKPAIV

-376 IGATRVYPEANW
+376 IGATRVYPEADW
-388 AAGTD
+388 AVGTD

-399 AYDGGAQLAEEVKA
+399 AYDGGAALAEEVKA
-413 AKQQADYV
+413 VKQQADYV

-430 REETPNE
+430 REEMPNE

-459 HVLQGIECYQGVPIA
+459 HVLQGLEYYQGVPIA

-527 YAKMSGLSSGVKI
+527 YEKMSGLSSGVKI
-540 DADGYLS
+540 DAAGYLS
-547 AA
+547 AS

>member
-1 MEQEN
+1 MNQEN
-6 RREHGR
+6 RGEHGR
-12 TRYQGPR
+12 TGYQGPR
-19 AERQQHREEL
+19 AERQQHKEEI
-29 ERREV
+29 EMY
-34 HTDARAHSA
+34 SA
-43 SITAS
+43 
-48 TGTND
+48 N
-53 CKVHTDAPAHS
+53 
-64 TDAGERNPG
+64 AGDRDPG
-73 PSHQVDDSC
+73 PSHQVEDSC

-89 RRSEIQQVTRT
+89 RKSENQQMVRT
-100 EQRGGARTE
+100 EQRREASAE
-109 EQQATAS
+109 VQQ
-116 GAPRGT
+116 APRGT

-130 VLLLGIIVALGVIT
+130 VLLIGILVALGVMT
-144 LCPDDGRRISSAVG
+144 LRPESGKRVPSDVG
-158 NIGKNQTA
+158 NIGESLPVSDDA
-166 SSETTGMNGEAGADG
+166 TGTDGEAGADG
-181 ADSTGKEMDGSVSE
+181 EDSTGKETGGSA
-195 SDESESGADDTT
+195 SESGESDGTT

-212 PMEAD
+212 PTEAD
-217 AAGSAGAS
+217 AAGNAGTA
-225 RDAETEG
+225 DTADTATDG
-232 AEAVN
+232 TEAVK
-237 GATRL
+237 AVVRL

-275 IQAADFFMT
+275 IQAADYFVT

-357 LAEARKPDVV
+357 LAEARKPAIV

-376 IGATRVYPEANW
+376 IGATRVYPEADW

-399 AYDGGAQLAEEVKA
+399 AYDGGAALAEEVKE

-430 REETPNE
+430 REEMPNE

-459 HVLQGIECYQGVPIA
+459 HVLQGLEYYQGVPIA

-527 YAKMSGLSSGVKI
+527 YKKMSGLSSGVKI
-540 DADGYLS
+540 DAEGYLS
-547 AA
+547 AP

>member
-19 AERQQHREEL
+19 AERQQHKEEM
-29 ERREV
+29 EM
-34 HTDARAHSA
+34 HSA
-43 SITAS
+43 
-48 TGTND
+48 N
-53 CKVHTDAPAHS
+53 
-64 TDAGERNPG
+64 AGDRAPG
-73 PSHQVDDSC
+73 PSHQVEDTS

-89 RRSEIQQVTRT
+89 RKSENQQVVKP
-100 EQRGGARTE
+100 EQSRESSIEVQQTPAAGAM
-109 EQQATAS
+109 
-116 GAPRGT
+116 RGT

-130 VLLLGIIVALGVIT
+130 ALLLGIIVALGVMT
-144 LCPDDGRRISSAVG
+144 LRPESRKHVPSDVG
-158 NIGKNQTA
+158 NMGESLPVSDDA
-166 SSETTGMNGEAGADG
+166 TGTNGEADAAGAG
-181 ADSTGKEMDGSVSE
+181 STGK
-195 SDESESGADDTT
+195 DESESAANDTT

-212 PMEAD
+212 PTKTE
-217 AAGSAGAS
+217 AAGDAVTADTAGAA
-225 RDAETEG
+225 AEDT
-232 AEAVN
+232 EAVK
-237 GATRL
+237 AAVRL

-270 GYQAE
+270 DYQAE

-367 ELNGRTFAF
+367 ELNGCTFAF
-376 IGATRVYPEANW
+376 IGATRVYPEADW

-459 HVLQGIECYQGVPIA
+459 HVLQGIEYYQGVPIA

-519 DAEKIAAF
+519 DMEKIAAF
-527 YAKMSGLSSGVKI
+527 YKKMSGLSSGVKI
-540 DADGYLS
+540 DADGYVS
-547 AA
+547 AS

>member
-1 MEQEN
+1 MDQEN

-12 TRYQGPR
+12 
-19 AERQQHREEL
+19 
-29 ERREV
+29 
-34 HTDARAHSA
+34 
-43 SITAS
+43 
-48 TGTND
+48 
-53 CKVHTDAPAHS
+53 
-64 TDAGERNPG
+64 
-73 PSHQVDDSC
+73 
-82 SERGKSR
+82 SR
-89 RRSEIQQVTRT
+89 RRL
-100 EQRGGARTE
+100 E
-109 EQQATAS
+109 EQIEK
-116 GAPRGT
+116 GNGT

-130 VLLLGIIVALGVIT
+130 VLLLGILVALGVIT
-144 LCPDDGRRISSAVG
+144 LRPER
-158 NIGKNQTA
+158 
-166 SSETTGMNGEAGADG
+166 G
-181 ADSTGKEMDGSVSE
+181 ADSPSTEVMESASE
-195 SDESESGADDTT
+195 SSESGSSADDTT

-212 PMEAD
+212 PRETD
-217 AAGSAGAS
+217 AAGDADTAGTGAA
-225 RDAETEG
+225 AESTG
-232 AEAVN
+232 AVKAAV
-237 GATRL
+237 RL

-275 IQAADFFMT
+275 IQAADYFVT

-342 TLDHAGIRHVGAGKN
+342 TLDRAGIRHVGAGKN
-357 LAEARKPDVV
+357 LAEARKPAIV

-376 IGATRVYPEANW
+376 IGATRVYPEADW

-459 HVLQGIECYQGVPIA
+459 HVLQGIEYYQGVPIA

-487 STALLQADVDDE
+487 STALLQADVDDA

-527 YAKMSGLSSGVKI
+527 YEKMRGLSSGVKI
-540 DADGYLS
+540 DEEGDLG

>member
-1 MEQEN
+1 
-6 RREHGR
+6 
-12 TRYQGPR
+12 
-19 AERQQHREEL
+19 
-29 ERREV
+29 
-34 HTDARAHSA
+34 
-43 SITAS
+43 
-48 TGTND
+48 
-53 CKVHTDAPAHS
+53 
-64 TDAGERNPG
+64 
-73 PSHQVDDSC
+73 
-82 SERGKSR
+82 
-89 RRSEIQQVTRT
+89 
-100 EQRGGARTE
+100 
-109 EQQATAS
+109 
-116 GAPRGT
+116 
-122 KRWVGLWS
+122 
-130 VLLLGIIVALGVIT
+130 
-144 LCPDDGRRISSAVG
+144 
-158 NIGKNQTA
+158 
-166 SSETTGMNGEAGADG
+166 
-181 ADSTGKEMDGSVSE
+181 
-195 SDESESGADDTT
+195 
-207 IMIEN
+207 
-212 PMEAD
+212 
-217 AAGSAGAS
+217 
-225 RDAETEG
+225 
-232 AEAVN
+232 
-237 GATRL
+237 
-242 LFAGDVYL
+242 
-250 SDHVLEAYDAAGG
+250 
-263 IDGVLSQ
+263 
-270 GYQAE
+270 
-275 IQAADFFMT
+275 MT
-284 NEEFPFSTR
+284 SEEFPFSTR

-357 LAEARKPDVV
+357 LVEARKPDVV

-376 IGATRVYPEANW
+376 IGATRVYPEEDW

-437 VQKSIAHRLVDAGAD
+437 VQKSIAHRLVDTGAD

-459 HVLQGIECYQGVPIA
+459 HVLQGIEYYQGVPIA

-519 DAEKIAAF
+519 DTEKIAAF
-527 YAKMSGLSSGVKI
+527 YEKMSGLSSGVKI
-540 DADGYLS
+540 DADGYVS
-547 AA
+547 AS

>member
-1 MEQEN
+1 MDQEN

-12 TRYQGPR
+12 SRR
-19 AERQQHREEL
+19 KLEE
-29 ERREV
+29 
-34 HTDARAHSA
+34 
-43 SITAS
+43 
-48 TGTND
+48 
-53 CKVHTDAPAHS
+53 
-64 TDAGERNPG
+64 
-73 PSHQVDDSC
+73 QM
-82 SERGKSR
+82 ERGS
-89 RRSEIQQVTRT
+89 
-100 EQRGGARTE
+100 
-109 EQQATAS
+109 
-116 GAPRGT
+116 GT

-130 VLLLGIIVALGVIT
+130 VLLLGILVALGVMMLRPESGT
-144 LCPDDGRRISSAVG
+144 DSPGTEATESA
-158 NIGKNQTA
+158 
-166 SSETTGMNGEAGADG
+166 SELG
-181 ADSTGKEMDGSVSE
+181 
-195 SDESESGADDTT
+195 ESESVADGTT

-212 PMEAD
+212 PTEAE
-217 AAGSAGAS
+217 AAGRDDTAGTADGTDTAKSA
-225 RDAETEG
+225 
-232 AEAVN
+232 V
-237 GATRL
+237 RL

-308 EKVKLMQEMGIDL
+308 ERVKLMQEMGIDL

-357 LAEARKPDVV
+357 LAEARKPAIV

-376 IGATRVYPEANW
+376 IGATRVYPEADW

-399 AYDGGAQLAEEVKA
+399 AYDGGAALAEEVKV

-430 REETPNE
+430 REEMPNE

-452 LVVGAHP
+452 LVIGAHP
-459 HVLQGIECYQGVPIA
+459 HVLQGLEYYQGVPIA

-487 STALLQADVDDE
+487 STALLHADVDDE

-527 YAKMSGLSSGVKI
+527 YEKMSGLSSGVKI
-540 DADGYLS
+540 DAEGYLS